1 MSKLLS
7 MILTI
12 GGVSV
17 AVVFAVALVWVEVFA
32 RPPEGIESGA
42 PEALYWVLLV
52 VGVVAAIAGF
62 VLDRRKA
69 SSAS

>member
-17 AVVFAVALVWVEVFA
+17 AVVFAVALVWVEIFA
-32 RPPEGIESGA
+32 RPPEGTESAA
-42 PEALYWVLLV
+42 PVALYWVLLG
-52 VGVVAAIAGF
+52 VGVVAVVAAFIH
-62 VLDRRKA
+62 DRRKA

>member
-17 AVVFAVALVWVEVFA
+17 AVVFAVALVWVEIYA
-32 RPPEGIESGA
+32 RPPEGTESGA
-42 PEALYWVLLV
+42 PVAVYWVLLA
-52 VGVVAAIAGF
+52 VGIVAAIAGF